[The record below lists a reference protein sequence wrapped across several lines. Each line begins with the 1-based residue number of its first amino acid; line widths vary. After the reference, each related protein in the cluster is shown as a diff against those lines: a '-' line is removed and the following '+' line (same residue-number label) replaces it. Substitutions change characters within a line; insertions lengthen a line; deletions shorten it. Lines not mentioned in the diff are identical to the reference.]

1 MRSADWSRSNI
12 SLEDGI
18 SRSLLSEGIDFFF
31 IYFDWLLHPE
41 MHGGGSFFFFFRIF
55 FFVGMTMIDGRQ
67 FVQQQAYTDL
77 QILFAFRRRWQVK
90 FVSYYY

>member
-1 MRSADWSRSNI
+1 MVAA
-12 SLEDGI
+12 L
-18 SRSLLSEGIDFFF
+18 
-31 IYFDWLLHPE
+31 
-41 MHGGGSFFFFFRIF
+41 FFFFFRIF